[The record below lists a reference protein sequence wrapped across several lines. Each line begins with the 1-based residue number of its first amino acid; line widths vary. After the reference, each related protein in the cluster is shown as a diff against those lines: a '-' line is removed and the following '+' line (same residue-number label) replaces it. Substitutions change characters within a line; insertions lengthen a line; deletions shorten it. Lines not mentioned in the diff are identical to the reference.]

1 MWTSVL
7 LHSLSVTSM
16 LSVRTLSALIAV
28 PVKLDLLETEKRVQV
43 RLLIT
48 EGIKLGFLE
57 FKAKV
62 WLSDK
67 ILIK

>member
-1 MWTSVL
+1 
-7 LHSLSVTSM
+7 M